1 MSDGF
6 TTRKK
11 IILVALNS
19 DTPDKSPKGYV
30 DEPLLPLIVL
40 INSHSD
46 YVTTSSCS
54 GRICT
59 YLEGVDE
66 SAAAPL
72 PEDPQIDSSNGED
85 DSQVARGYEENTSL
99 VAVEAAK
106 RAKGGQWLYVSHDP
120 VEFPTANPQDPN
132 DQQWIVETLFGPE
145 AHRVVLMEDSHNSNS
160 TLDMARSQLIYFK
173 FEPMAATPAAAK
185 TFLNH
190 SLFSGY
196 RNSGILPS
204 AKRTMLAIRS
214 TLKLDAPIA
223 YITTP
228 IPTASSTSPAS
239 SSSSSPPE
247 LASVST
253 SISTRASASS
263 KQPLTEEPK
272 IHLMVS
278 LTYLR
283 VLLELSNDKFRMN
296 VAQMGRFESRLKEYL
311 VDNNNNNDND
321 SGTSKT
327 GDQGAW
333 EDKDARKE
341 RKRREGLLKQQQAQE
356 HKAKAE
362 ASQEAAE
369 AATQPETT
377 AALHQ

>member
-1 MSDGF
+1 
-6 TTRKK
+6 
-11 IILVALNS
+11 
-19 DTPDKSPKGYV
+19 
-30 DEPLLPLIVL
+30 
-40 INSHSD
+40 
-46 YVTTSSCS
+46 
-54 GRICT
+54 
-59 YLEGVDE
+59 
-66 SAAAPL
+66 
-72 PEDPQIDSSNGED
+72 
-85 DSQVARGYEENTSL
+85 
-99 VAVEAAK
+99 
-106 RAKGGQWLYVSHDP
+106 
-120 VEFPTANPQDPN
+120 
-132 DQQWIVETLFGPE
+132 
-145 AHRVVLMEDSHNSNS
+145 
-160 TLDMARSQLIYFK
+160 
-173 FEPMAATPAAAK
+173 
-185 TFLNH
+185 
-190 SLFSGY
+190 
-196 RNSGILPS
+196 
-204 AKRTMLAIRS
+204 MLAIRS

-239 SSSSSPPE
+239 SSSPPPE
-247 LASVST
+247 LASESA
-253 SISTRASASS
+253 SISTRASVSS
-263 KQPLTEEPK
+263 KQLLPEEPK

-311 VDNNNNNDND
+311 VDNNNNDND

-333 EDKDARKE
+333 EDKDARRE

-369 AATQPETT
+369 AAAQPETT